1 MARLFRLLC
10 FCFVLEL
17 TVFVVFARMRGN
29 LRKEGMH
36 RMSNRQILL
45 SADTPCDIGD
55 ELKTRYQVSLFPLHI
70 ILDEK
75 QYTDGVD
82 ITSADLYRAWW
93 EQKLLPRTAAI
104 NPEEY
109 VHYFLPY
116 LQNGND
122 ILHISLGSG
131 LSSCYQNAQ
140 IAAEQLK
147 ELGNVYVIDSCSLST
162 GFGLLVCEAGERIK
176 KGMGVEQIVREV
188 TALIPNTRASFIL
201 DTLEFMRAGG
211 RCSSITQIGAALMNL
226 KPTII
231 VRNDR
236 QGSMVVGKKYMG
248 KLAPSLIKYVD
259 DQLKDRTDLILDRV
273 FITHSGMDDHSIVDQ
288 IAVRIRELQPFQEII
303 ETNASCTISSHCGP
317 NTLGVLFLTK
327 PES

>member
-1 MARLFRLLC
+1 MDQ
-10 FCFVLEL
+10 
-17 TVFVVFARMRGN
+17 
-29 LRKEGMH
+29 K
-36 RMSNRQILL
+36 IIL

-55 ELKTRYQVSLFPLHI
+55 VLKERYQVSLYPLHI

-75 QYTDGVD
+75 QYTDGLD
-82 ITSADLYRAWW
+82 ITSAQLYEAWW
-93 EQKLLPRTAAI
+93 KHKLLPRTAAI

-109 VHYFLPY
+109 QSYFAAFLDQGY
-116 LQNGND
+116 EV
-122 ILHISLGSG
+122 IHVSLGSG
-131 LSSCYQNAQ
+131 LSSSNPNAQ
-140 IAAEQLK
+140 LAADALK
-147 ELGNVYVIDSCSLST
+147 SKGNVYVIDSCSLST

-176 KGMGVEQIVREV
+176 AGLPAEQIVEEV
-188 TALIPNTRASFIL
+188 TALSQDTRASFIL

-248 KLAPSLIKYVD
+248 KLAPSLMKYVD
-259 DQLKDRTDLILDRV
+259 DQLKDRTDLVLDRV
-273 FITHSGMDDHSIVDQ
+273 FVTHSGMDDPAIIDKVV
-288 IAVRIRELQPFQEII
+288 ARIKELQPFREVFVTQ
-303 ETNASCTISSHCGP
+303 ASCTISCHCGP

-327 PES
+327 PGSMAAN